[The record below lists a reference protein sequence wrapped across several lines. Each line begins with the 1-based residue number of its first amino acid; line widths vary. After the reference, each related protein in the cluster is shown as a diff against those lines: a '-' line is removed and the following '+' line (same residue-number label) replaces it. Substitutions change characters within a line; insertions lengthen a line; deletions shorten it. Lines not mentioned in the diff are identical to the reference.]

1 MKDDKKTRI
10 KHVAIKG
17 FKSIKSLNLEMK
29 PINILIGANGSGKS
43 NLISLFT
50 FLRNLFEGKLDNYV
64 EKNGSAN
71 AFFHFG
77 AKTTPEIETDIY
89 IGSKKYSLKFEHNV
103 NEDLLVMKNRI
114 SSDVVIPEKNI
125 IDSLHKLN
133 EISNMISE
141 IKNELINID
150 HDKIKEIIKIEE
162 LEELY
167 KLGEMLELLY
177 KKIPEIHEPYFIQKY
192 FKECRV
198 YHFYDTGP
206 TAGFKYRV
214 DLEASDY
221 LYSDASNIAA
231 FLYRLKTS
239 KDKKFI
245 KSYNDI
251 VVTIKTVAPYFH
263 DFYFELRGSEG
274 EEMILLK
281 WQHRDYDNPFSANQL
296 SDGTA
301 RFICMATLLLQPQS
315 LRPASIILD
324 EPELG
329 LHPVASEVLAEMVK
343 SVAKENQVIC
353 STQSVTFAN
362 QFEAKD
368 FIVVDLEKGASV
380 FKRVDEAELKDWLE
394 DYAMGDIW
402 TKNLIGGRPEW

>member
-1 MKDDKKTRI
+1 MKDDENI
-10 KHVAIKG
+10 HLKHIAIKG
-17 FKSIKSLNLEMK
+17 FKSIKSLDLDME

-43 NLISLFT
+43 NFISLFT
-50 FLRNLFEGKLDNYV
+50 FLRNLFEDRLHNYV
-64 EKNGSAN
+64 KKNGSAN
-71 AFFHFG
+71 TFFHFG
-77 AKTTPEIETDIY
+77 AKTTPEIEIDIGIETDIGINRY
-89 IGSKKYSLKFEHNV
+89 NFKFEHNA
-103 NEDLLVMKNRI
+103 NR
-114 SSDVVIPEKNI
+114 
-125 IDSLHKLN
+125 DSLVSKTSVSLGVEFLE
-133 EISNMISE
+133 EIRNNSRYTPKKVPRIISD
-141 IKNELINID
+141 IRNKPTNIS
-150 HDKIKEIIKIEE
+150 HDKC
-162 LEELY
+162 LY
-167 KLGEMLELLY
+167 SYLKAC
-177 KKIPEIHEPYFIQKY
+177 H
-192 FKECRV
+192 V
-198 YHFYDTGP
+198 YHFHDTGP
-206 TAGFKYRV
+206 TAGFKQAA

-274 EEMILLK
+274 KEMILLK
-281 WQHRDYDNPFSANQL
+281 WQHRDHDKPFSANKL

-315 LRPASIILD
+315 LRPAFIILD

-329 LHPVASEVLAEMVK
+329 QHPVALVVLAEMVE
-343 SVAKENQVIC
+343 SAAKENQVIC

-402 TKNLIGGRPEW
+402 TKNLIGGRPAW